1 MSRKPIYSKTVPY
14 RIISMPNELWQLQ
27 MKTAETK
34 GTNAVKPNKHYP
46 DGLPHFDPWQQYARS
61 TDLETAKGQLAA
73 QEAKGSNQQMS

>member
-14 RIISMPNELWQLQ
+14 RIISMPNDTWQLQ
-27 MKTAETK
+27 TKRAEH
-34 GTNAVKPNKHYP
+34 GNHESDNWE
-46 DGLPHFDPWQQYARS
+46 GYARP